1 MRKNLLR
8 VALCI
13 AAILSIAFT
22 AAAVRGLRMYIV
34 MSGSM
39 EPVIK
44 TGSLIIMDTMKNKPE
59 PGEIITFDM
68 GGTLVTHRV
77 LRNYNGMYVTK
88 GDNNPS
94 EDQAPISGEQIRGT
108 VVLSVP
114 MAGAFILML
123 RRPSAICLL
132 VPLILLINAIKHA
145 KERNYYEKD
154 HKSQLS
160 FGSGNDSDGYDRRNN
175 GVSD

>member
-8 VALCI
+8 VALCLTVL
-13 AAILSIAFT
+13 LSVVFT
-22 AAAVRGLRMYIV
+22 AKAVRGLRIYIV

-44 TGSLIIMDTMKNKPE
+44 TGSLIILDTMKTKPE

-68 GGTLVTHRV
+68 GDTLVTHRV
-77 LRNYNGMYVTK
+77 LRIHDGIYVTK

-94 EDQAPISGEQIRGT
+94 EDQSPVFGEQIRGT
-108 VVLSVP
+108 VILTVP
-114 MAGAFILML
+114 MAGSVILML

-132 VPLILLINAIKHA
+132 VPMILLITAIKHA
-145 KERNYYEKD
+145 KERNLHEKD
-154 HKSQLS
+154 HKSRLLHC
-160 FGSGNDSDGYDRRNN
+160 SGNGSDSYDRRNN